1 MTQRI
6 MDLVEAAFSS
16 DDEPIADADV
26 AAWVLPGPK
35 AGVQQCRIGSNMCR
49 KKNMAWQ
56 KVSLLNLQEAPATAM
71 LQATHSD
78 NTTRNCCSLM
88 VPQGKSFA
96 YPSQPAKK
104 NSTVSENMKH

>member
-35 AGVQQCRIGSNMCR
+35 AGVQQFRIGSNMCR
-49 KKNMAWQ
+49 KKNMVWQ

-71 LQATHSD
+71 LQAT
-78 NTTRNCCSLM
+78 RNCCSLM
-88 VPQGKSFA
+88 VPQGRSFA

-104 NSTVSENMKH
+104 NSLQ